1 MRNSLIKTRNVKK
14 FISLMDNL
22 QKAPANVSKMA
33 LVYGGF
39 GLGKTQTI
47 MWWVTNNDAIYI
59 RCSHNISPRWLLT
72 EIVKELDLEPA
83 WTSLRLFEQI
93 EEKLKYDPKVIVVDE
108 IDYLFSNKHTI
119 ETLRD
124 IHDRLSIPILLV
136 GMELADKKLLKYGHI
151 NDRIFSKMK
160 FEKLSTNDFHEI
172 IETLSEVPFNNDAI
186 KLIIQRN
193 LQFRQVVKIISKA
206 EQLANTNKLLEI
218 SEEIIRLMNSI
229 FRYKSI
235 NTKSIKFLFCFH

>member
-1 MRNSLIKTRNVKK
+1 MKNSIIKTQNVKR

-22 QKAPANVSKMA
+22 QNAPNTVSKMA

-47 MWWVTNNDAIYI
+47 MWWVTNNDAIYV
-59 RCSHNISPRWLLT
+59 RCNHNISPRWLLT

-93 EEKLKYDPKVIVVDE
+93 EQKLKYNPKVIVVDE

-124 IHDRLSIPILLV
+124 IHDKLGVPILLV

-160 FEKLSTNDFHEI
+160 FENLGKDDFREI
-172 IETLSEVPFNNDAI
+172 IETLSEVKFSNEAI
-186 KLIIQRN
+186 RLMTNRN
-193 LQFRQVVKIISKA
+193 LQFRQIVKVIAKA
-206 EQLANTNKLLEI
+206 EQLATTNKLLEI
-218 SEEIIRLMNSI
+218 SEDIAKGIIDEE
-229 FRYKSI
+229 
-235 NTKSIKFLFCFH
+235 

>member
-1 MRNSLIKTRNVKK
+1 MKNSIIKTQNVKR

-22 QKAPANVSKMA
+22 QNAPNTVSKMA

-47 MWWVTNNDAIYI
+47 MWWVTNNDAIYV
-59 RCSHNISPRWLLT
+59 RCNHNISPRWLLT

-93 EEKLKYDPKVIVVDE
+93 EQKLKYNPKVIVVDE

-124 IHDRLSIPILLV
+124 IHDKLGVPILLV

-160 FEKLSTNDFHEI
+160 FEKLGKDDFREI
-172 IETLSEVPFNNDAI
+172 IETLSEVKFSNEAI
-186 KLIIQRN
+186 RLITNRN
-193 LQFRQVVKIISKA
+193 LQFRQIVKVIAKA
-206 EQLANTNKLLEI
+206 EQLATTNKLLEI
-218 SEEIIRLMNSI
+218 SEDIAKGIIDEE
-229 FRYKSI
+229 
-235 NTKSIKFLFCFH
+235 